1 MRTTTHTI
9 DLDGFN
15 VFYRKAGDPQRPAI
29 LLLHGFPT
37 SSHMFRNLIPEL
49 SKDYYLLAPD
59 LPGFGF
65 TDCPPRDR
73 HAYTFSDFAA
83 TLGKFVEKLNLKKF
97 ALYCFDYGAPT
108 GYRLALAYPDR
119 ISALIIQNG
128 NAYDEGLREFWEP
141 IKKYW
146 TDPSEANRK
155 ALHFLVESKA
165 TRWQYENGVSDLSLL
180 DPITWTVDQAGMDR
194 AGNDEIQLDLFY
206 DYRTNV
212 SLYPRF
218 QEFFQRYQP
227 PTLIVWGKNDVIF
240 PPEGAD
246 PYLRDI
252 PKAKTI
258 RYDTGHFALETHSSE
273 IGQEIRSFLHNNN
286 I

>member
-1 MRTTTHTI
+1 
-9 DLDGFN
+9 
-15 VFYRKAGDPQRPAI
+15 
-29 LLLHGFPT
+29 
-37 SSHMFRNLIPEL
+37 MFRKLIPEL
-49 SKDYYLLAPD
+49 SKDYYVLAPD
-59 LPGFGF
+59 LPGFRF
-65 TDCPPRDR
+65 IDCPPRDR
-73 HAYTFSDFAA
+73 HAYTFLDFAV

-108 GYRLALAYPDR
+108 GYRLALQYPDR

-146 TDPSEANRK
+146 NDPSEANRK
-155 ALHFLVESKA
+155 ELHFLVESKA
-165 TRWQYENGVSDLSLL
+165 TRRQYENGVSDLSLL
-180 DPITWTVDQAGMDR
+180 DPVTWTVDQAGMDR
-194 AGNDEIQLDLFY
+194 AGNDEIHLDLFY

-218 QEFFQRYQP
+218 QEFFQSYQP

-258 RYDTGHFALETHSSE
+258 LYDTGHFALETHSSE
-273 IGQEIRSFLHNNN
+273 IGQEIRCFLRDNN